1 MVPLSFRSRVRCG
14 QNRTVQGLGT
24 DSSGVEDAGDE
35 ELLALVAGGDS
46 SAFDEL
52 YARHAG
58 WLLLR
63 LTRRCSDPGLAEE
76 VLQDTFVSVW
86 RSAAGFSGDSAGGWL
101 WTVASRRLVD
111 SLRRAARTPQVGA
124 AHGAE
129 PVGPGPEDELSDLAH
144 GDLGAALAAL
154 SPELRQVLQ
163 ATVLDG
169 LSTREAAVVLGI
181 AQGTVKTRAS
191 RARAQ
196 LRAGLA

>member
-1 MVPLSFRSRVRCG
+1 MDDVS
-14 QNRTVQGLGT
+14 
-24 DSSGVEDAGDE
+24 DD
-35 ELLALVAGGDS
+35 ELLVQVANGNAAAL
-46 SAFDEL
+46 DEL
-52 YARHAG
+52 YVRHAG

-63 LTRRCSDPGLAEE
+63 LRRRCPDQGLAEE

-86 RSAAGFSGDSAGGWL
+86 RGAGRFSAGSAGGWL

-111 SLRRAARTPQVGA
+111 ALRRIERTPREAPMQVDEA
-124 AHGAE
+124 A
-129 PVGPGPEDELSDLAH
+129 PGPEEVLCEVSY
-144 GDLGAALAAL
+144 GDLGTALSQL

-169 LSTREAAVVLGI
+169 LSTKAAAVVLGI
-181 AQGTVKTRAS
+181 PQGTVKTRAA

>member
-1 MVPLSFRSRVRCG
+1 MEDLS
-14 QNRTVQGLGT
+14 
-24 DSSGVEDAGDE
+24 DD
-35 ELLALVAGGDS
+35 ELLARVAAGDV
-46 SAFDEL
+46 AALDEL
-52 YARHAG
+52 YGRHAG

-63 LTRRCSDPGLAEE
+63 LQRRCPDRGLAEE

-86 RSAAGFSGDSAGGWL
+86 RGAGRFTAGSAGGWL

-111 SLRRAARTPQVGA
+111 ALRRAGRALPDAPAQADARTQGEGTV
-124 AHGAE
+124 
-129 PVGPGPEDELSDLAH
+129 PGPDEALSEVSY
-144 GDLGAALAAL
+144 GDVGTALGRL

-169 LSTREAAVVLGI
+169 MSTKEAAVVLGI
-181 AQGTVKTRAS
+181 PQGTVKTRAA

>member
-1 MVPLSFRSRVRCG
+1 MA
-14 QNRTVQGLGT
+14 
-24 DSSGVEDAGDE
+24 D
-35 ELLALVAGGDS
+35 ELLLARVAGGDAA
-46 SAFDEL
+46 AFGEL
-52 YARHAG
+52 YERHAG

-63 LTRRCSDPGLAEE
+63 LRRRCSDPGLAEE

-86 RSAAGFSGDSAGGWL
+86 RGAARFTSGSAGGWM

-111 SLRRAARTPQVGA
+111 AHRRSRTVLPTAAPRG
-124 AHGAE
+124 E
-129 PVGPGPEDELSDLAH
+129 PTAPGPEDALCEVSH
-144 GDLGAALAAL
+144 GDLGTALAQL

-169 LSTREAAVVLGI
+169 MSTREAAVMLGI
-181 AQGTVKTRAS
+181 PQGTVKTRAA